1 MRCFYIPY
9 LLSLGKSRITVKPES
24 NFLLQI
30 LVEREQRTLATAT
43 FVHQVDELFGTFN
56 GRQLNTGYEFQGVEL
71 RNFARVNALVV
82 LGKSIS
88 GRENMAVPKAY
99 QNG

>member
-1 MRCFYIPY
+1 MQYGMKICIAAEVMSHTVALFLYT
-9 LLSLGKSRITVKPES
+9 LLS
-24 NFLLQI
+24 

-56 GRQLNTGYEFQGVEL
+56 GRQLNTGYELQGVEQ